1 VDSKISD
8 IALWLV
14 ISGAISALGWVL
26 HIQFYF
32 LNEPSTYIDINYFKN
47 DNDQK
52 LKKFNRNNF
61 RKINPHLMN
70 IARVG

>member
-1 VDSKISD
+1 V
-8 IALWLV
+8 ALWLV
-14 ISGAISALGWVL
+14 VSGAISALGWVL

-32 LNEPSTYIDINYFKN
+32 LNEPSPYIDINYFKN

-70 IARVG
+70 IARVGG